1 MWSSA
6 EAIAVNAEEKM
17 LLEQLLSAG
26 STPQNIA
33 FRIRII
39 LGAAEGVSNSE
50 LAGRLS
56 TTRMTI
62 LKWRQRFTELGIE
75 GILADAP

>member
-26 STPQNIA
+26 STPRNVNRENDYFI
-33 FRIRII
+33 F
-39 LGAAEGVSNSE
+39 
-50 LAGRLS
+50 
-56 TTRMTI
+56 
-62 LKWRQRFTELGIE
+62 
-75 GILADAP
+75 

>member
-50 LAGRLS
+50 
-56 TTRMTI
+56 
-62 LKWRQRFTELGIE
+62 
-75 GILADAP
+75 